1 MIRAYAGDPFL
12 ARRAASAAVAEL
24 RLKAGDGLRRI
35 EEGSRIEDLHEAVS
49 QGGLF
54 GGAAV
59 FVDLDQWF
67 SGAGHTAERNAVLDV
82 LAAAVEADVVV
93 LDSSATPAR
102 QRRWRELGELVMRPT
117 PRYAEQQ
124 RWVRQELK
132 DAGLEVKGDV
142 AGTLIDLFGDDLPG
156 ILGEIIKLGLLD
168 GVIDP
173 ERVREVAHRPAS
185 RTAFDLT
192 DAMAAGETG
201 RALRIARGLL
211 EQGEQPVR
219 VMAALCWQI
228 DLIARC
234 AALLMDDPKTQAD
247 AAAKVLK
254 TSPYPTR
261 KALAAA
267 RGLDEG
273 RLAAMVRRTVDADVA
288 MKTGRDPAWALES
301 CVIELAGAFAQTG
314 PRH

>member
-1 MIRAYAGDPFL
+1 MIKAFAGDPFL

-24 RLKAGDGLRRI
+24 RLQAGDGLRRLEEGGRI
-35 EEGSRIEDLHEAVS
+35 EELRDAIA

-54 GGAAV
+54 GRAAV

-67 SGAGHTAERNAVLDV
+67 SGAGHTAERNAVLDL
-82 LAAAVEADVVV
+82 LATAAEADVVV

-117 PRYAEQQ
+117 PRYGEQQ

-132 DAGLEVKGDV
+132 DAGLEVEGDV

-156 ILGEIIKLGLLD
+156 IVGEILKLGLLD

-173 ERVREVAHRPAS
+173 ERVRTVAHRPAS

-192 DAMAAGETG
+192 DAMASGETS
-201 RALRIARGLL
+201 RALQIARGLL

-219 VMAALCWQI
+219 IMAALCWQI

-234 AALLMDDPKTQAD
+234 AALLMDDPRTQAE
-247 AAAKVLK
+247 AAAKKLG

-267 RGLDEG
+267 RGMSEQ
-273 RLAAMVRRTVDADVA
+273 RLAALLRRTVDADVA
-288 MKTGRDPAWALES
+288 MKTGRDPDWALES
-301 CVIELAGAFAQTG
+301 CVIELTGAFAKA
-314 PRH
+314 